1 MLRLA
6 WSNLTSANRRLIAP
20 ALAVALGVGFV
31 AATFI
36 AMATMSSSI
45 VRIVADDIRGYDVVV
60 TPNGPGADGRG
71 GDLLTPAQ
79 LTAISS
85 TPGVRRV
92 DPQVQVRREARNG
105 AAGSS
110 VVAATALRPDRWVV
124 TAGVGTVDGAGV
136 LVSDDLA
143 RTLGLRVGQGL
154 ELSLP
159 VGGTATV
166 QVVGI
171 GHVSGISEPGRL
183 YAANS
188 LLTPWTAPPSYTAAY
203 VLADGD
209 PATVAAALGTA
220 GGTGAGPVLRA
231 ETTQQYADRMVQNLS
246 RGTDVLGGVLMA
258 FAGVAL
264 FVSCLVI
271 GNTFTILMAQ
281 RARQVALLRCL
292 GATRRQVARAA
303 LIEATLVG
311 VAASVVGVLL
321 GIGVVALMIEAARR
335 IWSLDAY
342 LGSMTVSTQ
351 ALVIPVVIGTLAT
364 VVAALVPVR
373 RGAAVS
379 PLAALRPDAA
389 LTVRSRSGALRL
401 VLGLLLFVAGTGA
414 MVVGVRRLDLAL
426 AMPAGMLSFVGVLMV
441 APWFIPAV
449 ARAVGW
455 VLRRFGGATVS
466 LAVGNSVRNPRRAA
480 ATASALLVGTT
491 LITLMTVG
499 AASARVAAFA
509 AVDRG
514 FPVDIAVAGL
524 ASVPADVARQVA
536 AVPGVAKVAPARVA
550 SAEVRAGSQS
560 LPVQVIQV
568 DAAVGSV
575 LRLSAELGPVA
586 DGTVVITPD
595 LAAELGV
602 ADGGRA
608 QLGGG
613 RHTVEVTVRTA
624 EVTSGTAYVAP
635 ATFDRLGVEVMAP
648 LFVALRD
655 GADAGVAVQEVT
667 RIAAPAG
674 LQVEGAAQMRE
685 AVTTVLNVMLSVVV
699 ALLAISVLIAV
710 IGIANTL
717 SLSVLER
724 SRESAILRAL
734 GLTRAQL
741 RRTFAIEAVL
751 LGGVAAVVGLL
762 LGVGYGYA
770 GARTILGSVVRT
782 VPLEVPWGQLGLLV
796 LAACLAGL
804 LASVLPGRRAAMT
817 PPVAALAAE

>member
-20 ALAVALGVGFV
+20 VLAVALGVGFV

-45 VRIVADDIRGYDVVV
+45 VRVVADDLRGYDVVV

-79 LTAISS
+79 LAAMSS

-92 DPQVQVRREARNG
+92 DPQLEVHLEARNG
-105 AAGSS
+105 KSGAP
-110 VVAATALRPDRWVV
+110 VVAATSPRPDRWVV
-124 TAGVGTVDGAGV
+124 TSGVGTVDGVGV

-143 RTLGLRVGQGL
+143 QSLGLRVGRSL

-159 VGGTATV
+159 VGGTASV
-166 QVVGI
+166 QVLGI
-171 GHVSGISEPGRL
+171 GHVSGFSEAGRL
-183 YAANS
+183 YAANA
-188 LLTPWTAPPSYTAAY
+188 LLATWTAPPSYAAAY
-203 VLADGD
+203 VLTDGD
-209 PATVAAALGTA
+209 PVAVAAALGTA
-220 GGTGAGPVLRA
+220 GGKDGPVLRA
-231 ETTQQYADRMVQNLS
+231 ETTQQYADRLVQSLS

-311 VAASVVGVLL
+311 VVASVVGVLL
-321 GIGVVALMIEAARR
+321 GIGVVALMLEAARR

-379 PLAALRPDAA
+379 PLAALRPEAA

-414 MVVGVRRLDLAL
+414 MVIGVRRLDLAL

-455 VLRRFGGATVS
+455 VLRRFGGPTVS

-550 SAEVRAGSQS
+550 SVEVRAGSQS

-568 DAAVGSV
+568 DAAVRSV
-575 LRLSAELGPVA
+575 LRLPAELGPVA

-602 ADGGRA
+602 ADGGRT
-608 QLGGG
+608 QLGDG

>member
-20 ALAVALGVGFV
+20 VLAVALGVGFV

-45 VRIVADDIRGYDVVV
+45 VRVVADDLRGYDVVV
-60 TPNGPGADGRG
+60 TPNGPGANGRG

-79 LTAISS
+79 LAAMSS

-92 DPQVQVRREARNG
+92 DPQLEVHLEARNG
-105 AAGSS
+105 AAGAL
-110 VVAATALRPDRWVV
+110 VVAATAPRSDRWVV
-124 TAGVGTVDGAGV
+124 TSGVGTVDGVGV

-143 RTLGLRVGQGL
+143 QSLGLRVGRSL

-159 VGGTATV
+159 VGGTASV
-166 QVVGI
+166 QVLGI
-171 GHVSGISEPGRL
+171 GHVSGFSEAGRL
-183 YAANS
+183 YAANA
-188 LLTPWTAPPSYTAAY
+188 LLATWTAPPSYAAAY
-203 VLADGD
+203 VLTDGD
-209 PATVAAALGTA
+209 PVAVAAALGTS
-220 GGTGAGPVLRA
+220 GGKDGPVLRA
-231 ETTQQYADRMVQNLS
+231 ETTQQYADRLVQSLS

-303 LIEATLVG
+303 LVEATLVG
-311 VAASVVGVLL
+311 VVASVVGVLL
-321 GIGVVALMIEAARR
+321 GIGVVALMLEAARR

-342 LGSMTVSTQ
+342 LGSMTVPTH

-379 PLAALRPDAA
+379 PLAALRPEAA

-414 MVVGVRRLDLAL
+414 MVIGVRRLDLAL

-455 VLRRFGGATVS
+455 VLRRFGGPTVS

-514 FPVDIAVAGL
+514 FPVDIAVAGG
-524 ASVPADVARQVA
+524 SVPADVARQVA
-536 AVPGVAKVAPARVA
+536 AVPGVATVAPARIA
-550 SAEVRAGSQS
+550 SVEVRAGSQS

-568 DAAVGSV
+568 DAAVRSV
-575 LRLSAELGPVA
+575 LRLPAELGPVA

-602 ADGGRA
+602 ADGGRT
-608 QLGGG
+608 QLGDG

-635 ATFDRLGVEVMAP
+635 ATFDRLGVEAMAT

-655 GADAGVAVQEVT
+655 GADAAVAVQEVT

>member
-20 ALAVALGVGFV
+20 VLAVALGVGFV

-45 VRIVADDIRGYDVVV
+45 VRVVADDLRGYDVVV

-79 LTAISS
+79 LAAMSS

-92 DPQVQVRREARNG
+92 DPQLEVHLEARNG
-105 AAGSS
+105 AAGAL
-110 VVAATALRPDRWVV
+110 VVAATAPRSDRWVV
-124 TAGVGTVDGAGV
+124 TSGVGTVDGVGV

-143 RTLGLRVGQGL
+143 QSLGLRVGRSL

-159 VGGTATV
+159 VGGTASV
-166 QVVGI
+166 QVLGI
-171 GHVSGISEPGRL
+171 GHVSGFSEAGRL
-183 YAANS
+183 YAANA
-188 LLTPWTAPPSYTAAY
+188 LLATWTAPPSYAAAY
-203 VLADGD
+203 VLTDGD
-209 PATVAAALGTA
+209 PVAVAAALGTS
-220 GGTGAGPVLRA
+220 GGKDGPVLRA
-231 ETTQQYADRMVQNLS
+231 ETTQQYADRLVQSLS

-303 LIEATLVG
+303 LVEATLVG
-311 VAASVVGVLL
+311 VVASVVGVLL
-321 GIGVVALMIEAARR
+321 GIGVVALMLEAARR

-342 LGSMTVSTQ
+342 LGSMTVPTH

-379 PLAALRPDAA
+379 PLAALRPEAA

-414 MVVGVRRLDLAL
+414 MVIGVRRLDLAL

-455 VLRRFGGATVS
+455 VLRRFGGPTVS

-536 AVPGVAKVAPARVA
+536 AVPGVATVAPARIA
-550 SAEVRAGSQS
+550 SVEVRAGSQS

-568 DAAVGSV
+568 DAAVRSV
-575 LRLSAELGPVA
+575 LRLPAELGPVA

-602 ADGGRA
+602 ADGGRT
-608 QLGGG
+608 QLGDG

-635 ATFDRLGVEVMAP
+635 ATFDRLGVEAMAT

-655 GADAGVAVQEVT
+655 GADAAVAVQEVT

>member
-1 MLRLA
+1 M
-6 WSNLTSANRRLIAP
+6 
-20 ALAVALGVGFV
+20 
-31 AATFI
+31 
-36 AMATMSSSI
+36 
-45 VRIVADDIRGYDVVV
+45 
-60 TPNGPGADGRG
+60 
-71 GDLLTPAQ
+71 
-79 LTAISS
+79 
-85 TPGVRRV
+85 
-92 DPQVQVRREARNG
+92 
-105 AAGSS
+105 
-110 VVAATALRPDRWVV
+110 
-124 TAGVGTVDGAGV
+124 
-136 LVSDDLA
+136 
-143 RTLGLRVGQGL
+143 
-154 ELSLP
+154 
-159 VGGTATV
+159 
-166 QVVGI
+166 
-171 GHVSGISEPGRL
+171 
-183 YAANS
+183 
-188 LLTPWTAPPSYTAAY
+188 
-203 VLADGD
+203 
-209 PATVAAALGTA
+209 
-220 GGTGAGPVLRA
+220 
-231 ETTQQYADRMVQNLS
+231 
-246 RGTDVLGGVLMA
+246 
-258 FAGVAL
+258 
-264 FVSCLVI
+264 
-271 GNTFTILMAQ
+271 
-281 RARQVALLRCL
+281 
-292 GATRRQVARAA
+292 
-303 LIEATLVG
+303 
-311 VAASVVGVLL
+311 
-321 GIGVVALMIEAARR
+321 
-335 IWSLDAY
+335 
-342 LGSMTVSTQ
+342 
-351 ALVIPVVIGTLAT
+351 
-364 VVAALVPVR
+364 
-373 RGAAVS
+373 
-379 PLAALRPDAA
+379 
-389 LTVRSRSGALRL
+389 
-401 VLGLLLFVAGTGA
+401 
-414 MVVGVRRLDLAL
+414 
-426 AMPAGMLSFVGVLMV
+426 
-441 APWFIPAV
+441 
-449 ARAVGW
+449 
-455 VLRRFGGATVS
+455 LRRFGGPTVS

-536 AVPGVAKVAPARVA
+536 AVPGVATVAPARIA
-550 SAEVRAGSQS
+550 SVEVRAGSQS

-568 DAAVGSV
+568 DAAVRSV
-575 LRLSAELGPVA
+575 LRLPAELGPVA

-602 ADGGRA
+602 ADGGRT
-608 QLGGG
+608 QLGDG

-635 ATFDRLGVEVMAP
+635 ATFDRLGVEAMAT

-655 GADAGVAVQEVT
+655 GADAAVAVQEVT

>member
-20 ALAVALGVGFV
+20 VLAVALGVGFV

-45 VRIVADDIRGYDVVV
+45 VRVVADDLRGYDVVV

-79 LTAISS
+79 LAAMSS

-92 DPQVQVRREARNG
+92 DPQLEVHLEARNG
-105 AAGSS
+105 AAGAL
-110 VVAATALRPDRWVV
+110 VVAATAPRSDRWVV
-124 TAGVGTVDGAGV
+124 TSGVGTVDGVGV

-143 RTLGLRVGQGL
+143 QSLGLRVGRSL

-159 VGGTATV
+159 VGGTASV
-166 QVVGI
+166 QVLGI
-171 GHVSGISEPGRL
+171 GHVSGFSEAGRL
-183 YAANS
+183 YAANA
-188 LLTPWTAPPSYTAAY
+188 LLATWTAPPSYAAAY
-203 VLADGD
+203 VLTDGD
-209 PATVAAALGTA
+209 PVAVAAALGTS
-220 GGTGAGPVLRA
+220 GGKDGPVLRA
-231 ETTQQYADRMVQNLS
+231 ETTQQYADRLVQSLS

-303 LIEATLVG
+303 LVEATLVG
-311 VAASVVGVLL
+311 VVASVVGVLL
-321 GIGVVALMIEAARR
+321 GIGVVALMLEAARR

-342 LGSMTVSTQ
+342 LGSMTVPTH

-379 PLAALRPDAA
+379 PLAALRPEAA

-414 MVVGVRRLDLAL
+414 MVIGVRRLDLAL

-455 VLRRFGGATVS
+455 VLRRFGGPTVS

-536 AVPGVAKVAPARVA
+536 AVPGVATVAPARIA
-550 SAEVRAGSQS
+550 SVEVRAGSQS

-568 DAAVGSV
+568 DAAVRSV
-575 LRLSAELGPVA
+575 LRLPAELGPVA

-602 ADGGRA
+602 ADGGRT
-608 QLGGG
+608 QLGDG

-635 ATFDRLGVEVMAP
+635 ATFDRLGVEAMAT

-655 GADAGVAVQEVT
+655 GADAAVAVQEVT

-751 LGGVAAVVGLL
+751 LGGVAAAVGLL

>member
-20 ALAVALGVGFV
+20 VLAVALGVGFV

-45 VRIVADDIRGYDVVV
+45 VRVVADDLRGYDVVV

-79 LTAISS
+79 LAAMSS

-92 DPQVQVRREARNG
+92 DPQLEVHLEARNG
-105 AAGSS
+105 AAGAL
-110 VVAATALRPDRWVV
+110 VVAATAPRSDRWVV
-124 TAGVGTVDGAGV
+124 TSGVGTVDGVGV

-143 RTLGLRVGQGL
+143 QSLGLRVGRSL

-159 VGGTATV
+159 VGGTASV
-166 QVVGI
+166 QVLGI
-171 GHVSGISEPGRL
+171 GHVSGFSEAGRL
-183 YAANS
+183 YAANA
-188 LLTPWTAPPSYTAAY
+188 LLATWTAPPSYAAAY
-203 VLADGD
+203 VLTDGD
-209 PATVAAALGTA
+209 PVAVAAALGTA
-220 GGTGAGPVLRA
+220 GGKDGPVLRA
-231 ETTQQYADRMVQNLS
+231 ETTQQYADRLVQSLS

-311 VAASVVGVLL
+311 VVASVVGVLL
-321 GIGVVALMIEAARR
+321 GIGVVALMLEAARR

-342 LGSMTVSTQ
+342 LGSMTVPTH

-379 PLAALRPDAA
+379 PLAALRPEAA

-414 MVVGVRRLDLAL
+414 MVIGVRRLDLAL

-441 APWFIPAV
+441 APWYIPAV

-455 VLRRFGGATVS
+455 VLRRFGGPTVS

-550 SAEVRAGSQS
+550 SVEVRAGSQS

-568 DAAVGSV
+568 DAAVRSV
-575 LRLSAELGPVA
+575 LRLPAELGPVSV
-586 DGTVVITPD
+586 GTVVITPD

-602 ADGGRA
+602 ADGGRV
-608 QLGGG
+608 QLGDG

-635 ATFDRLGVEVMAP
+635 ATFDRLGVEAMAT

-655 GADAGVAVQEVT
+655 GADAAVAVQEVT

>member
-20 ALAVALGVGFV
+20 VLAVALGVGFV

-45 VRIVADDIRGYDVVV
+45 VRVVADDLRGYDVVV
-60 TPNGPGADGRG
+60 TANGPGADGRG

-79 LTAISS
+79 LAAMSS

-92 DPQVQVRREARNG
+92 DPQLEVHLQARNG
-105 AAGSS
+105 AAGAP
-110 VVAATALRPDRWVV
+110 VVAATAPRSDRWVV
-124 TAGVGTVDGAGV
+124 TSGVGTVDGVGV

-143 RTLGLRVGQGL
+143 QSLGLRVGRSL

-159 VGGTATV
+159 VGGTASV
-166 QVVGI
+166 QVLGI
-171 GHVSGISEPGRL
+171 GHVSGISEAGRL
-183 YAANS
+183 YAANA
-188 LLTPWTAPPSYTAAY
+188 LLATWTAPPSYTAAY
-203 VLADGD
+203 VLTDGD
-209 PATVAAALGTA
+209 PVAVAAALGSA
-220 GGTGAGPVLRA
+220 GGKAGPVLRA
-231 ETTQQYADRMVQNLS
+231 ETTQQYADRLVQDLS

-311 VAASVVGVLL
+311 VVASVVGVLL
-321 GIGVVALMIEAARR
+321 GIGVVALMLEAARR

-342 LGSMTVSTQ
+342 LGSMTVPTH

-379 PLAALRPDAA
+379 PLAALRPEAA

-414 MVVGVRRLDLAL
+414 MVIGVRRLDLAL

-441 APWFIPAV
+441 APWYIPAV

-455 VLRRFGGATVS
+455 VLRRFGGPTVS

-550 SAEVRAGSQS
+550 SVEVRAGSQS

-568 DAAVGSV
+568 DAAVRSV
-575 LRLSAELGPVA
+575 LRLPAELGPVSV
-586 DGTVVITPD
+586 GTVVITPD

-602 ADGGRA
+602 ADGGRV
-608 QLGGG
+608 QLGDG

-635 ATFDRLGVEVMAP
+635 ATFDRLGVEAMAT

-655 GADAGVAVQEVT
+655 GADAAVAVQEVT